1 MKNFSYLLERGKE
14 SNVNKPQGEKN
25 ESPECKVVE
34 VPRGG
39 GGGGKILEAY
49 PLKRNFGSIKIILP
63 FQFQIH

>member
-1 MKNFSYLLERGKE
+1 MKNCSYLLERGKE

-39 GGGGKILEAY
+39 GGEGKFWKHTLSNEILEVS
-49 PLKRNFGSIKIILP
+49 R
-63 FQFQIH
+63 